1 MTYVSW
7 DAARSTAPDKPVFN
21 YIDPSVPPSLY
32 RNGRVCLHR
41 GPDGNDS
48 ELQGYVPDAQPLDV
62 HDARS
67 LDGVD
72 ALDFQRNGFGRF
84 DHALS
89 DPKLDFLNHEAVVQR
104 YYPSCED
111 LMRTV
116 TGASHVFAFDHNV
129 RWAQGQRDNAEIEG
143 GQKVQGPIRVV
154 HGDYTL
160 TSGPQR
166 LRDLAQPPRINDTMR
181 PYLPGGAP
189 LIANDLVEQALA
201 PGGRFALINVWR
213 NIADEPVARDPLG
226 LCDAQTV
233 EPNDLVVFELHYED
247 RIGENYFAHH
257 ADRHRWFYYS
267 ELKSDEPI
275 LIKQWDSA
283 GSFAISSGQRSDS
296 GANVCTMNFHS
307 AFEDPSS
314 SPDAPE
320 RCSIEVR
327 CAVIYS

>member
-1 MTYVSW
+1 MSYVTW
-7 DAARSTAPDKPVFN
+7 DQERSGAAKKPVFN
-21 YIDPSVPPSLY
+21 YIDPSVPSSLY

-48 ELQGYVPDAQPLDV
+48 GLEGYIPDAQQLDV
-62 HDARS
+62 RDARS
-67 LDGVD
+67 LAGDS
-72 ALDFQRNGFGRF
+72 ALDFQRRGFGRF
-84 DHALS
+84 DQPLS
-89 DPKLDFLNHEAVVQR
+89 DPKLDFLNHESVVQG
-104 YYPSCED
+104 YYPSCEA
-111 LMRTV
+111 LMRRV

-129 RWAQGQRDNAEIEG
+129 RWAEGQRDKTEIEG

-181 PYLPGGAP
+181 PYLADGAT
-189 LIANDLVEQALA
+189 LISNELVEHALG
-201 PGGRFALINVWR
+201 PEGRFALINVWR
-213 NIADEPVARDPLG
+213 NIAPEPVAKDPLG
-226 LCDAQTV
+226 FCDAQTV
-233 EPNDLVVFELHYED
+233 EPDDLVVFELHYED
-247 RIGENYFAHH
+247 RIGENYFSHH
-257 ADRHRWFYYS
+257 AERHRWFYYS
-267 ELKSDEPI
+267 GLRRDEPI

-283 GSFAISSGQRSDS
+283 GAFARSSGERSDA
-296 GANVCTMNFHS
+296 GADVCTMNFHS

-314 SPDAPE
+314 SSDAPE